1 MNIAEEIRRLCRE
14 KNAII
19 MAHYYQRPEIQ
30 DIADFVGDSLA
41 LAQVAAKTDADII
54 VMCGVHFMAETA
66 KILCPDKKVLIPAP
80 EAGCSLADSCKAA
93 DLAAW
98 KVAHPNHM
106 VVSYVN
112 TSAAVKA
119 LTDVVVTS
127 SNALKIVKQLPEDR
141 PILFGPDQNLGGY
154 INRMTGRSMELWNGG
169 CHVHARFSEEALLAL
184 KEQYPTAKVL
194 AHPECKQSILQH
206 ADVIGSTQA
215 LLDYAKQSM
224 ADTKNSLPFR
234 EGMGVGSLLAIGEIG
249 LDYHWDT
256 TFKEQQH
263 EALREQMRWA
273 EQYHL
278 PVMIH
283 SRDATEDTLKI
294 LREFPTVKG
303 VMHCFSG
310 SHEVAQQVV
319 EMGYYL
325 GIGGVLTFK
334 NCKLAEHLVG
344 IPLERLVLETDAPYM
359 APVPHRGKRNESRWM
374 WYVVERLAQV
384 YNCTP
389 EHVNEVTTANAK
401 ALFVINL

>member
-1 MNIAEEIRRLCRE
+1 MNIVEEIRALCQE

-30 DIADFVGDSLA
+30 DVADFVGDSLA
-41 LAQVAAKTDADII
+41 LAQVAAKTNADII

-127 SNALKIVKQLPEDR
+127 SNALKIVNQLPEDR

-154 INRMTGRSMELWNGG
+154 INRMTGRNMELWNGG

-184 KEQYPTAKVL
+184 KAQYPTAKVL

-215 LLDYAKQSM
+215 LLNYAKDHIEHKSFLVVTESGILHEMQKACPEVEFISVP
-224 ADTKNSLPFR
+224 A
-234 EGMGVGSLLAIGEIG
+234 EGGGCNECEHMRMCTLENLRDCLL
-249 LDYHWDT
+249 
-256 TFKEQQH
+256 
-263 EALREQMRWA
+263 
-273 EQYHL
+273 
-278 PVMIH
+278 
-283 SRDATEDTLKI
+283 
-294 LREFPTVKG
+294 
-303 VMHCFSG
+303 
-310 SHEVAQQVV
+310 
-319 EMGYYL
+319 
-325 GIGGVLTFK
+325 
-334 NCKLAEHLVG
+334 
-344 IPLERLVLETDAPYM
+344 
-359 APVPHRGKRNESRWM
+359 NESNEIA
-374 WYVVERLAQV
+374 VEETIAHDAIRPIQRML
-384 YNCTP
+384 
-389 EHVNEVTTANAK
+389 EMS
-401 ALFVINL
+401 